1 MAAYLDDSSRVN
13 GQIVLMTIPALA
25 FFVLRGLQSLGGDS
39 SANLDELL
47 RYVTYLI
54 WISPIFVIVQ
64 IVKMVAGTAARSWQ
78 NLVCTLL
85 TAAAAAMIWVNSGVQ
100 LNVL

>member
-13 GQIVLMTIPALA
+13 GQIVLMTIPALV
-25 FFVLRGLQSLGGDS
+25 FFVVRGLQSMNPSDT
-39 SANLDELL
+39 LDE
-47 RYVTYLI
+47 VATYINLLI

-64 IVKMVAGTAARSWQ
+64 ITKMVAGTAARSWQ
-78 NLVCTLL
+78 NLLCTVV
-85 TAAAAAMIWVNSGVQ
+85 TAAAAAILWANSGIH